1 MTKLRWDET
10 QLLKVMRLMTSKDTF
25 QEGQKLLEQMYVD
38 FDDVGTIITRLE
50 KKLQQGTKASE
61 FLEEAAAKQTE
72 QETGAEQRQA
82 AAADTDLREACRQ
95 YYWPQWSAHDVLHDG
110 STRKNAIRTHLDILY
125 ALGQVA
131 RDMILK
137 ANGCWS
143 QREFEGNRQS
153 MAANGTNFVKG
164 SLEAD
169 STWKMNTIG
178 DRPPYQ
184 YLEG

>member
-1 MTKLRWDET
+1 MPFPKTGEPMPKVPKILDAMDE
-10 QLLKVMRLMTSKDTF
+10 QS
-25 QEGQKLLEQMYVD
+25 
-38 FDDVGTIITRLE
+38 
-50 KKLQQGTKASE
+50 
-61 FLEEAAAKQTE
+61 EAAAID
-72 QETGAEQRQA
+72 AEQQQA

-95 YYWPQWSAHDVLHDG
+95 YYWPQWNVPG
-110 STRKNAIRTHLDILY
+110 SPVRKLQNELY
-125 ALGQVA
+125 ALGQIS
-131 RDMILK
+131 RDRILK